1 MGKSKFRD
9 DGEDSKPVKNSHDD
23 WESEGEENHYGHRK
37 KKKSGKRF
45 HRKMTI
51 REKYWDGLPDNDG

>member
-1 MGKSKFRD
+1 MSRSKSGD
-9 DGEDSKPVKNSHDD
+9 NGENSKPLKDD
-23 WESEGEENHYGHRK
+23 HLKWESEGEEDDYGHRK

-51 REKYWDGLPDNDG
+51 REKYWDGLSDID